1 MYFQLEDF
9 LLPRFLELG
18 DWVLTMSTSP
28 PTWSGN
34 IPEGIAP
41 KKKKKKER
49 TGEAHRD
56 TPPRGTFPAPR
67 CLQLWD
73 SQPQKNLPGLSWM
86 KGMAWVGMVH
96 P

>member
-41 KKKKKKER
+41 KKKKKKREQEKH
-49 TGEAHRD
+49 TEIH
-56 TPPRGTFPAPR
+56 PPEGP
-67 CLQLWD
+67 
-73 SQPQKNLPGLSWM
+73 SQLPGAYSSGIPSPRRTFLVSA
-86 KGMAWVGMVH
+86 G
-96 P
+96 

>member
-41 KKKKKKER
+41 KKKKER

-56 TPPRGTFPAPR
+56 TPPEGP
-67 CLQLWD
+67 
-73 SQPQKNLPGLSWM
+73 SQLPGAYSSGIPRPRRTFLVSA
-86 KGMAWVGMVH
+86 G
-96 P
+96 